1 MFSLSRQSIRS
12 DASRFGRWNH
22 QSSLSVIDRAR
33 LQMVDMSLFGETHS
47 GWRLWCHPHA
57 HPQTRTHTHTH
68 THTHTQ
74 SWALSLTSISCSVR
88 VSLFLSLQIR
98 LFSLSLFFIF
108 LFSSDHRH
116 FFSTVTLLP
125 HYNSNNFCVSLPL
138 SQLLTNT
145 VKKKKN
151 FKKPLSALQMHTYV
165 QKDCFSDQ
173 SCRMQSLSFT
183 AAGQTAACSVKTVG
197 IVCVFWL
204 TWQHLCVHTTR
215 RE

>member
-68 THTHTQ
+68 THTHTK
-74 SWALSLTSISCSVR
+74 LSLVADIHL
-88 VSLFLSLQIR
+88 LFCPCV
-98 LFSLSLFFIF
+98 SLSLSADPFV
-108 LFSSDHRH
+108 LPL
-116 FFSTVTLLP
+116 TLL
-125 HYNSNNFCVSLPL
+125 YFSLQLWPSSFLLHCHSTSPL
-138 SQLLTNT
+138 QFQQLLRLSAS
-145 VKKKKN
+145 VAAAYKHCKKKKN

>member
-68 THTHTQ
+68 THTHPQ

-145 VKKKKN
+145 VKKKKILKN
-151 FKKPLSALQMHTYV
+151 LSLPYRCTRT
-165 QKDCFSDQ
+165 
-173 SCRMQSLSFT
+173 CR
-183 AAGQTAACSVKTVG
+183 KTVFQTSRA
-197 IVCVFWL
+197 VCRVCPSPLQVRLLPAQSRLWA
-204 TWQHLCVHTTR
+204 LCVCSD
-215 RE
+215 